1 MSTDQHAPGRGRFGS
16 IRRVGLIVAIVVAT
30 VDALYI
36 GYVRFVQTGTS
47 DMPWVVPFVASYLG
61 LVAVCAL
68 LSATGSAGSW
78 RIALLGASA
87 GGLAV
92 LGFLALF
99 SIGLPLFVMG
109 LVSIAALVR
118 AIRGATNRRLATSA
132 SIAGALVAVLVL
144 LAGFE
149 ITDRII
155 ACRPGVVS
163 GGGTGFLTPSYS
175 YTCQNGRTIV
185 TWGQ

>member
-1 MSTDQHAPGRGRFGS
+1 VLINVVQAGRS
-16 IRRVGLIVAIVVAT
+16 LRRVGVIVAIVVAT
-30 VDALYI
+30 VDVLYI
-36 GYVRFVQTGTS
+36 GYAVFVQRATS
-47 DMPWVVPFVASYLG
+47 DMPWVVPFVATYLG
-61 LVAVCAL
+61 LLAVCAL

-78 RIALLGASA
+78 RIALLGACA
-87 GGLAV
+87 GGLVV

-99 SIGLPLFVMG
+99 SVGLPLFVMG

-118 AIRGATNRRLATSA
+118 AIRGATNRGLAAGA
-132 SIAGALVAVLVL
+132 SIAGAVIAVLVL

-149 ITDRII
+149 IADRII
-155 ACRPGVVS
+155 ACPPGAVS
-163 GGGTGFLTPSYS
+163 GGGSGFLTPSYS